1 MNEVWD
7 LTPLYKG
14 FDDPAYE
21 ADMAA
26 MKALVADFTA
36 FSKELP
42 NMEPVAGLRRGVE
55 LLEKLADLSKLF
67 GYANLRSATN
77 TKDPEPG
84 SYMGRIM
91 AIRRPLKAAASS
103 PSTCSAIITAL
114 SSSVTED
121 SSRPI
126 RLSRSSNRADFAFSV
141 TASSLRPARI
151 PST

>member
-55 LLEKLADLSKLF
+55 LLEKLAEQYGDGKGQHVLIGVTRGHVPGGF
-67 GYANLRSATN
+67 GASIQFFLIQSFHTLILHFFSEENN
-77 TKDPEPG
+77 TIIEYIFG
-84 SYMGRIM
+84 IM
-91 AIRRPLKAAASS
+91 
-103 PSTCSAIITAL
+103 
-114 SSSVTED
+114 
-121 SSRPI
+121 
-126 RLSRSSNRADFAFSV
+126 
-141 TASSLRPARI
+141 
-151 PST
+151 

>member
-21 ADMAA
+21 ADIAA
-26 MKALVADFTA
+26 MKQLVADFTA

-42 NMEPVAGLRRGVE
+42 NVEPVAGLRRGVE

-67 GYANLRSATN
+67 GYANLRAATN

-91 AIRRPLKAAASS
+91 AIRSGMAAPSAAFNAWVVQLPDLMERYSDILASGG
-103 PSTCSAIITAL
+103 
-114 SSSVTED
+114 
-121 SSRPI
+121 
-126 RLSRSSNRADFAFSV
+126 
-141 TASSLRPARI
+141 SLPEQMDVI
-151 PST
+151 KFIF